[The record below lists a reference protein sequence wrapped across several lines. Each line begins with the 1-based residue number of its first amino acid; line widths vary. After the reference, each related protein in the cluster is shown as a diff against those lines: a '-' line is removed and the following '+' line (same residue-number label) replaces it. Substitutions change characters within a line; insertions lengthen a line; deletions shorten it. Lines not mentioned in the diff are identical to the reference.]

1 MVIQYTVYICFVF
14 SHVLI
19 WTPKKKTSHDL
30 VAIPYLKSWSVGA
43 CFDQHGTNKPINI
56 GGHTKMKRT
65 SSFLDSVDFLKH
77 KLLESGNCFLFWKKW
92 MLESQVRDYLC
103 DDRPVIT
110 NAYLRKNAF
119 HTLKVQKLLWNKTGI
134 FINVRRILEQAMWT
148 RYRCWGSETWSVGNS
163 IFQAVKSFAIKN
175 AAPIL
180 FQTSGVMV
188 QGETSCA
195 VHSRLKFRSKI

>member
-1 MVIQYTVYICFVF
+1 MDICRWVQMDLDGYTEYTVYICFVF

-19 WTPKKKTSHDL
+19 WTPKKKTSYDL

-119 HTLKVQKLLWNKTGI
+119 HTLKVQNRYEIKLESLLMSEGFLNRHVNKI
-134 FINVRRILEQAMWT
+134 
-148 RYRCWGSETWSVGNS
+148 
-163 IFQAVKSFAIKN
+163 
-175 AAPIL
+175 
-180 FQTSGVMV
+180 
-188 QGETSCA
+188 
-195 VHSRLKFRSKI
+195 